1 MDSAYQTGKLK
12 NIYSLVSVLI
22 SKQKEREYQDEKKRR
37 EIAEAA
43 LATDTRDLATVNRDL
58 ATVNGMYATVEE
70 QLAKF
75 EKLANDV
82 FQKK

>member
-1 MDSAYQTGKLK
+1 MSPNNILKLLQSAHVSDQVTQKL
-12 NIYSLVSVLI
+12 
-22 SKQKEREYQDEKKRR
+22 KQKEREYQDEKKRR
-37 EIAEAA
+37 ETAEAA
-43 LATDTRDLATVNRDL
+43 LATATRDL
-58 ATVNGMYATVEE
+58 ATVNGMYATAKE